1 MERSG
6 PTAKRK
12 PESRPPVSSQGHGVW
27 NASKPVREGHHGRS
41 LIQPPD
47 LNAKKGFYGGK
58 GRTYSQ
64 TESIIQPPDF
74 GARRGVWEH
83 EKAYS
88 GRAGGKER
96 T

>member
-1 MERSG
+1 M
-6 PTAKRK
+6 RK
-12 PESRPPVSSQGHGVW
+12 LLRDEKVES
-27 NASKPVREGHHGRS
+27 EG
-41 LIQPPD
+41 
-47 LNAKKGFYGGK
+47 GFYGGK